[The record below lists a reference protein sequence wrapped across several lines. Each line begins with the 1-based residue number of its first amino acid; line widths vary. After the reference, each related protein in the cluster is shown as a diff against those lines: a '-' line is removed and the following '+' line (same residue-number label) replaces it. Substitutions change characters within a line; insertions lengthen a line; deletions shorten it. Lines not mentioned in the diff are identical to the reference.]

1 MSYSLISWIP
11 IVITLIV
18 VFAAMV
24 GFFDAVRRSDEAFAA
39 VGRGPKI
46 AWLIGLLLSAIVV
59 FFGGMMSFFG
69 IIATIATVVYH
80 VDQKPKLIEV
90 QRPRW

>member
-1 MSYSLISWIP
+1 MAYSLISWIP
-11 IVITLIV
+11 AVITMLV

-24 GFFDAVRRSDEAFAA
+24 GFFDAIRRSDDAFAA

-46 AWLIGLLLSAIVV
+46 AWLIGLLASALVV
-59 FFGGMMSFFG
+59 WFGGMMSMLG

>member
-1 MSYSLISWIP
+1 MPFSLISWIP
-11 IVITLIV
+11 MIITLLV

-24 GFFDAVRRSDEAFAA
+24 GFFDAVRRSDQAFEA

-59 FFGGMMSFFG
+59 FFGGMMSMFG